1 MKKKIYIT
9 LAIALVLILATWYF
23 AGDDSRDVQSI
34 KVPVSYGL
42 FEVNVVT
49 TGELEA
55 KNSENIFGPQNLR
68 SIQIWGDIKINS
80 LIPEGSIVDSGDFV
94 ASLDK
99 TEVESKLK
107 DLETELEKLESQ
119 YTKTML
125 DTSLNLRSTRDELIN
140 LKFAMEEAQIAVD
153 QSKFEPPATQRQA
166 KISKEK
172 AERNYYQ
179 SVENYD
185 LKYEKAK
192 AEMQEV
198 SATLEQ
204 ARRKKQRMMEILG
217 TFTVFAP
224 KPGMIIYKRDWRG
237 RKTETGSSISP
248 WDNVVAQLPDLS
260 KMISKTYVNEIDISK
275 VRAGQPVNISI
286 DAFPDRS
293 YTGVVDDVANIG
305 QQNQGSDA
313 KVFEVIIAV
322 NESDTIMRPSMTT
335 KNEIITASYDSVLY
349 IPLEALHNNDT
360 LTYVFTDR
368 GMRIVKKEVLVGAS
382 NENEIIIERGLTVDD
397 EVYLTVPDNED
408 DLSTITIDD

>member
-1 MKKKIYIT
+1 MKRKIYIT
-9 LAIALVLILATWYF
+9 LGIALVLIIVTWYF
-23 AGDDSRDVQSI
+23 AGDDGRDVQSI
-34 KVPVSYGL
+34 KVPVRTGL

-55 KNSENIFGPQNLR
+55 KNSEDIFGPDNLR
-68 SIQIWGDIKINS
+68 SIQIWGDIKINE
-80 LIPEGSIVDSGDFV
+80 LIPEGTIVDSGDFV
-94 ASLDK
+94 ASLDQ
-99 TEVESKLK
+99 TEVVSKLK

-125 DTSLNLRSTRDELIN
+125 DTSLNLRSTRDELVN

-166 KISKEK
+166 KITKEK
-172 AERNYYQ
+172 AERAYSQ
-179 SVENYD
+179 AVENYD
-185 LKYEKAK
+185 LKFEKAK

-204 ARRKKQRMMEILG
+204 ARRRKQRMLDILG

-237 RKTETGSSISP
+237 RKTETGSSMSP
-248 WDNVVAQLPDLS
+248 WDNVVAQLPDLTN
-260 KMISKTYVNEIDISK
+260 MISKTYVNEIDISK
-275 VRAGQPVNISI
+275 VRTGQPVNISI

-293 YTGVVDDVANIG
+293 YTGVVDEVANIG

-313 KVFEVIIAV
+313 KVFEVVITV
-322 NESDTIMRPSMTT
+322 NESDSIMRPSMTT
-335 KNEIITASYDSVLY
+335 KNEIITAAYDSVLY
-349 IPLEALHNNDT
+349 IPLEAIHNNDT

-368 GMRIVKKEVLVGAS
+368 GMRTVKKEVIVGPN
-382 NENEIIIERGLTVDD
+382 NENEIIIEKGLSEGD
-397 EVYLTVPDNED
+397 EVYLSVPDNEE
-408 DLSTITIDD
+408 DLSIVTIDE